1 MATKVTKISLS
12 LDDAALAWAKRR
24 AKVTKRSLSSVI
36 SDALV
41 ASRARVEA
49 EDEREIAWKEFMAR
63 FELEQ
68 PPLTR
73 AELDAVDEELWGPV
87 RVKRGKTARPNAVRR
102 KTVAARTTRKA
113 ARRAR

>member
-1 MATKVTKISLS
+1 MATKVTKVSLS
-12 LDDAALAWAKRR
+12 LDDDALAWAKRR
-24 AKVTKRSLSSVI
+24 AKTSKQSLSAVI

-49 EDEREIAWKEFMAR
+49 SDERERAWRKFMDW

-68 PPLTR
+68 APLTR
-73 AELDAVDEELWGPV
+73 DEIDAAGLELWGSPAAG
-87 RVKRGKTARPNAVRR
+87 RRPARRSAAPR
-102 KTVAARTTRKA
+102 KSVATRSSRSA